1 MSEKHVYRFGKDE
14 NGNNVTEVAGATV
27 DEAKWIT
34 GGKGANLAEMANIGL
49 PVPPGFSITC
59 QTCVAYSS
67 AGNVWPDG
75 VLDEIDVYRKDL
87 EKRMG
92 KKLGDKDDPLL
103 VSVRSGAPFS
113 MPGMMDTVLNLGL
126 NDDSVQGLI
135 KKTGNPRFG
144 YDSYRRFV
152 QMFSD
157 VVMGVDGQL
166 FEDAINAKKAERGVK
181 LDTEL
186 DADDLKDLV
195 VTFKQIFSDNV
206 DPEKYPEVV
215 VDGKPVFPHDPYL
228 QLRLAEQAVF
238 GSWNTPRAILYRK
251 QNKIPD
257 DLGTAVNVQCMV
269 FGNMGDTSATGVAF
283 TRNPADGTNERYGD
297 FLVNAQ
303 GEDVVAGIRNTQP
316 IADLPKTPGLEEA
329 GKELYHVFEIL
340 EDHYADM
347 MDLEFTIQEGKLWM
361 LQTRVGKRTALSA
374 LKVAIQMYEE
384 GRISRETAVMRVAP
398 EQLDQLLHPQFD
410 PKAKYEVLAKGLN
423 ASPGAA
429 TGAVVFSSA
438 DAEAFK
444 EAGKPS
450 ILVRWET
457 TPDDLKGMVAAEGIL
472 TSHGGKTSHAAV
484 IARGMGAP
492 CVCGVE
498 ALHIDAPNK
507 ECKVAG
513 TDVVLHEGDIISIDG
528 TTGDVILGEVPLVRP
543 QLGGDLETILDWAD
557 EVRKDPA
564 RGRVIG
570 VRANADNPA
579 DAQLSADNGAEGIG
593 LDRTE
598 HMFLGERKQLIQN
611 FILADSEDV
620 KKDVLQK
627 LGEAQK
633 GDFLGMFKAM
643 DGKTVIVRLLDP
655 PLHEFLDNPRDL
667 EVEITKEECAGKDC
681 TEKRALLAKLDSFQ
695 EANPML
701 GLRGCRLGIV
711 YPELNVMQVRA
722 IAGAAAELKKEGFD
736 PKPEIMIPLVAFES
750 EIELVR
756 AGVEKTLKEVEEET
770 GVKLEIPI
778 GTMIEL
784 PRAAITADE
793 IGKHADFFS
802 FGTND
807 LTQTCLGFSRD
818 DVESAFMPL
827 YLDKKIVKRN
837 PFATVDPGVAKLV
850 QMGVEGG
857 HKANPDIVCGVCGE
871 TGGDPESIQVYYDLG
886 LDYVSCSP
894 YRVPI
899 ARLAAAQAK
908 INSNGGPAKVA

>member
-186 DADDLKDLV
+186 NADDLKDLV
-195 VTFKQIFSDNV
+195 ATFKQIFSDNV

-303 GEDVVAGIRNTQP
+303 GEDVVAGIRNT
-316 IADLPKTPGLEEA
+316 
-329 GKELYHVFEIL
+329 
-340 EDHYADM
+340 
-347 MDLEFTIQEGKLWM
+347 
-361 LQTRVGKRTALSA
+361 
-374 LKVAIQMYEE
+374 
-384 GRISRETAVMRVAP
+384 
-398 EQLDQLLHPQFD
+398 
-410 PKAKYEVLAKGLN
+410 
-423 ASPGAA
+423 SPSP
-429 TGAVVFSSA
+429 T
-438 DAEAFK
+438 
-444 EAGKPS
+444 
-450 ILVRWET
+450 
-457 TPDDLKGMVAAEGIL
+457 
-472 TSHGGKTSHAAV
+472 
-484 IARGMGAP
+484 
-492 CVCGVE
+492 C
-498 ALHIDAPNK
+498 
-507 ECKVAG
+507 
-513 TDVVLHEGDIISIDG
+513 
-528 TTGDVILGEVPLVRP
+528 
-543 QLGGDLETILDWAD
+543 
-557 EVRKDPA
+557 
-564 RGRVIG
+564 
-570 VRANADNPA
+570 
-579 DAQLSADNGAEGIG
+579 
-593 LDRTE
+593 
-598 HMFLGERKQLIQN
+598 
-611 FILADSEDV
+611 
-620 KKDVLQK
+620 
-627 LGEAQK
+627 
-633 GDFLGMFKAM
+633 
-643 DGKTVIVRLLDP
+643 
-655 PLHEFLDNPRDL
+655 PR
-667 EVEITKEECAGKDC
+667 
-681 TEKRALLAKLDSFQ
+681 
-695 EANPML
+695 
-701 GLRGCRLGIV
+701 
-711 YPELNVMQVRA
+711 
-722 IAGAAAELKKEGFD
+722 
-736 PKPEIMIPLVAFES
+736 
-750 EIELVR
+750 
-756 AGVEKTLKEVEEET
+756 
-770 GVKLEIPI
+770 
-778 GTMIEL
+778 
-784 PRAAITADE
+784 PRA
-793 IGKHADFFS
+793 
-802 FGTND
+802 
-807 LTQTCLGFSRD
+807 SR
-818 DVESAFMPL
+818 
-827 YLDKKIVKRN
+827 
-837 PFATVDPGVAKLV
+837 
-850 QMGVEGG
+850 
-857 HKANPDIVCGVCGE
+857 
-871 TGGDPESIQVYYDLG
+871 
-886 LDYVSCSP
+886 
-894 YRVPI
+894 
-899 ARLAAAQAK
+899 RLARSS
-908 INSNGGPAKVA
+908 ITSSRSSRITMPT